1 LKTPERTAGLTAGQ
15 LKALCDCFVGFPAV
29 EQVLLYGSRAKGNW
43 HERSDI
49 DLAVKGP
56 QLDRFQLARLLLDID
71 DSDLPFQVD
80 LLHYDTF
87 NNARLKDH
95 IDRVGI
101 VIFDREQPGRGAAW
115 N

>member
-1 LKTPERTAGLTAGQ
+1 MKTLEQTAGLTAGQ
-15 LKALCDCFVGFPAV
+15 LKALCSCFATFPEV

-56 QLDRFQLARLLLDID
+56 QVDRFRLARLLLDID
-71 DSDLPFQVD
+71 DSDLPFPVD
-80 LLHYDTF
+80 LLHYDTLK
-87 NNARLKDH
+87 NARLKDH

-101 VIFDREQPGRGAAW
+101 VIYPCQQTG
-115 N
+115 